1 MRANLRIWRHDTEGF
16 FFNVTIDI
24 LNLCSICF
32 RICSR
37 NISKKN
43 YQTLRMKTFVA
54 IYQNIKLLHMLNYV
68 MNNIYRITAILKVE
82 TDIIAYISAS
92 QDKLGYL

>member
-1 MRANLRIWRHDTEGF
+1 MTQKVF

-32 RICSR
+32 CICSR

-43 YQTLRMKTFVA
+43 SQKLRMKTFVA

-92 QDKLGYL
+92 RDKLGYL